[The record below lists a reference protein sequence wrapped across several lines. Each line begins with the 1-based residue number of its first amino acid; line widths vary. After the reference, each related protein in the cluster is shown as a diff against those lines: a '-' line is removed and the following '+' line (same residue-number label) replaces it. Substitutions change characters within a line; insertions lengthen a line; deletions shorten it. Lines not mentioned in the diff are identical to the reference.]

1 MRSFSSIATRQL
13 RARKLRALLTAAGI
27 VLGVGMIFGVLTLSG
42 TISRTFTDLFDSVY
56 GKADLVVS
64 GTESTSLPK
73 RALRQVRETPGVA
86 EAQGSLFAIFTK
98 YEKPPPPPDP
108 TAPETLA
115 PQGSPEGAPGSEAE
129 DAPTVAPAEDVPTVP
144 AKPDSPDPS
153 DQLNV
158 GGEEPGVTD
167 LTDTDLTSGRRP
179 REGLEIT
186 VDEGWAKAQEVA
198 AGDRLRLVT
207 PAGTRRFEVTGL
219 FQFSTGVDFGGQGF
233 ATMPIDRA
241 RAVMDKGRGYD
252 EVDVVV
258 EGGDDAIAR
267 VRRDLRRELEKG
279 ARIAT
284 PDAKSEDVESQLQA
298 FNAILYFFAAMALFV
313 GGFLIFNAFNMT
325 VLQRTRE
332 LGMLRTLGATRTM
345 VVRTVLREALALGV
359 VGCLLG
365 LGLGVLLAIGLVRL
379 MREGL
384 DFPVGDVSF
393 SALPAIAALVS
404 GLATA
409 FLGALLPARRAGR
422 TSPIRAVLGTEGLR
436 SRPRKRRAAA
446 GLVLIG
452 LGLAGAFWL
461 GAADETTPLVAAAG
475 MSGTIAIFFGIAML
489 APFAIGPL
497 VRGLGWPLR
506 RVSPVAGRLAAD
518 SARSDPGRTAATA
531 TGLMIGLALVVA
543 VNSLGASFLD
553 SIESEFDR
561 AFARD
566 LSVRPAGFSPGEGP
580 QQTISKRVGDR
591 LEELP
596 ETGILARE
604 RILFSQNL
612 PGPKGKRGSDGL
624 LLGFELPEYSR
635 LDTTEIDGGGAP
647 REEVF
652 DRLTAGEVT
661 LGEGHA
667 DETGLEVG
675 DRIELDGPSGS
686 ERTRVA
692 GIVETVIFGGQ
703 TVGMSLGT
711 MRDVYGVTA
720 DSELALKARSP
731 GERAALERRVER
743 ILADDYPNL
752 VALSNEE
759 VKSEVEARV
768 NEQFGIFYAIV
779 GVAIFASLFGIV
791 NTLSMSVLERTREIG
806 VLRALGSTRW
816 QVRRQVAAESV
827 VIGLIGALL
836 GIAVGVGLGAAL
848 LQGLSAGVPGVEYRP
863 PVATMGWVAL
873 AGIVLGLVASII
885 PARRAARLDVIRAL
899 SYE

>member
-1 MRSFSSIATRQL
+1 MRSFGSIALRQV
-13 RARKLRALLTAAGI
+13 RARRMRALLTAAGI

-56 GKADLVVS
+56 GRADLVVS
-64 GTESTSLPK
+64 GSESTSLPN
-73 RALRQVRETPGVA
+73 RSLREVRQTPGVA
-86 EAQGSLFAIFTK
+86 EAQANVFSIFTR
-98 YEKPPPPPDP
+98 YVKPPP
-108 TAPETLA
+108 APEPPPVPEALPPGTPPPEPPA
-115 PQGSPEGAPGSEAE
+115 PP
-129 DAPTVAPAEDVPTVP
+129 
-144 AKPDSPDPS
+144 KPPKPDPS

-158 GGEEPGVTD
+158 VGEEPGVND
-167 LTDTDLTSGRRP
+167 LTDTDVTSGRRP
-179 REGLEIT
+179 RQGLEIM
-186 VDEGWAKAQEVA
+186 VQESWAEDHELE
-198 AGDRLRLVT
+198 AGDSLRLVT
-207 PAGTRRFEVTGL
+207 PAGTRRFHVTGL

-233 ATMPIDRA
+233 ATMPLDRA
-241 RAVMDKGRGYD
+241 RDVMDKRRGYD
-252 EVDVVV
+252 EIDVVV
-258 EGGDDAIAR
+258 DGGDESIAA
-267 VRRDLRRELEKG
+267 VRRDLRHELEKG
-279 ARIAT
+279 TQIAT
-284 PDAKSEDVESQLQA
+284 PEAKSENVESQLQA

-313 GGFLIFNAFNMT
+313 GGFLIFNSFNMT

-345 VVRTVLREALALGV
+345 VVRTVLREALVLGV
-359 VGCLLG
+359 VGCA
-365 LGLGVLLAIGLVRL
+365 LGLGVGILLAIGLVKL
-379 MREGL
+379 MRDGF

-393 SALPAIAALVS
+393 SALPAIASVAA
-404 GLATA
+404 GLLTA
-409 FLGALLPARRAGR
+409 FFGALLPARRAGS

-436 SRPRKRRAAA
+436 TRPRPRRALA
-446 GLVLIG
+446 GLALIG

-475 MSGTIAIFFGIAML
+475 MAGTIAIFFGIAL
-489 APFAIGPL
+489 IAPFVIGPF
-497 VRGLGWPLR
+497 VRVLSWPLR
-506 RVSPVAGRLAAD
+506 RISPVAGRLAAD

-580 QQTISKRVGDR
+580 QQTISKKVGDR
-591 LEELP
+591 LARLP
-596 ETGILARE
+596 ETGALARE
-604 RILFSQNL
+604 RILFTSNL
-612 PGPKGKRGSDGL
+612 PAPKGKGGSDGL
-624 LLGFELPEYSR
+624 LIGFELPQYGE
-635 LDTTEIDGGGAP
+635 LDTTEIDGGGAS
-647 REEVF
+647 RDEVF
-652 DRLTAGEVT
+652 EKLANGDVT

-667 DETGLEVG
+667 DEIGLGIG
-675 DRIELDGPSGS
+675 DELTLDGPSGT
-686 ERTRVA
+686 ERARVA

-703 TVGMSLGT
+703 TVGMSLET
-711 MRDVYGVTA
+711 MRKVYGVNA
-720 DSELALKARSP
+720 DSELALKSRTP
-731 GERAALERRVER
+731 GERAELERKVEA
-743 ILADDYPNL
+743 ILAEDYPNL

-759 VKSEVEARV
+759 VKAEVEDRV

-848 LQGLSAGVPGVEYRP
+848 LQGLASGVPGVEYRP
-863 PVATMGWVAL
+863 PVATMAWVAV
-873 AGIVLGLVASII
+873 AGVLLGLLASIL